1 MLSLSLGQTDGR
13 FCDGVS
19 RRQMLRLG
27 GTGALAGLSL
37 PGLLELEAKAASQRG
52 AQAKS
57 VIMIFLE
64 GGPSHIDMLD
74 LKPEAPKEV
83 RGSFHP
89 IATNVPG
96 IQIGNI
102 LPKCA
107 KITDK
112 FTILRSHSHRDNG
125 HQTGRHW
132 CLTGHPPTF
141 NDGQATATPFN
152 SEYPSIG
159 SMISRELGHGGAV
172 PPYICVPEPMGPGG
186 PGFFGAKYSPF
197 VIETDP
203 VQPDFQVRDL
213 NLAAGTSRRRFDLRR
228 RLLSGVEQLA
238 EGRSGRGRAASMS
251 TYYEKALE
259 LITSPAARKAFDMNS
274 ENPKLREQYGL
285 TSLGQCC
292 LLSRRLVEAGCRFV
306 GISHGS
312 WDTHVDNFTSHEKAL
327 VPHADAALSTLLTDL
342 YDRGL
347 LDETLVVMWGEMGR
361 TPRINGNAGRDH
373 WAQCQSVILAG
384 GGIKPGTV
392 VGATDKTAS
401 YPSTTPYGIHDLLR
415 TILSQMGIDA
425 DRQYLTPLG
434 RPVPLVKGGT
444 FIDEL
449 V

>member
-1 MLSLSLGQTDGR
+1 MLSLSLGRTDGR

-27 GTGALAGLSL
+27 GTGALGGLSL
-37 PGLLELEAKAASQRG
+37 PGLLELEAKAKSPRRP
-52 AQAKS
+52 QAKS

-64 GGPSHIDMLD
+64 GGHSHIDMWD
-74 LKPEAPKEV
+74 LKPQAPKEV
-83 RGSFHP
+83 RGTFHP
-89 IATNVPG
+89 ISTKVPG

-102 LPKCA
+102 LPRCA
-107 KITDK
+107 QITDK

-141 NDGQATATPFN
+141 NDGQATASPWN
-152 SEYPSIG
+152 GVYPSIG
-159 SMISRELGHGGAV
+159 SMVSRELGLGGSV

-186 PGFFGAKYSPF
+186 PGFLGAKYSPF

-213 NLAAGTSRRRFDLRR
+213 NLAAGTRRRRFDLRR

-238 EGRSGRGRAASMS
+238 GERSKRGRAASMS

-274 ENPKLREQYGL
+274 ENPKVRERYGL

-292 LLSRRLVEAGCRFV
+292 LLGRRLVEAGCRFV

-373 WAQCQSVILAG
+373 WSQCQSVILAG

-392 VGATDKTAS
+392 VGASDKTAS
-401 YPSTTPYGIHDLLR
+401 YPSTTPYGIHDLMR
-415 TILSQMGIDA
+415 TILGQLGIDA

-434 RPVPLVKGGT
+434 RPVPLVKGGA

>member
-1 MLSLSLGQTDGR
+1 MLSLSLGSTNGQ
-13 FCDGVS
+13 FCDGMS
-19 RRQMLRLG
+19 RRQLLRLG

-37 PGLLELEAKAASQRG
+37 PTLLELESKAASGRA

-57 VIMIFLE
+57 CIMIFLE
-64 GGPSHIDMLD
+64 GGPSHIDMWD
-74 LKPEAPKEV
+74 LKPQAPKEV
-83 RGSFHP
+83 RGLFHP
-89 IATNVPG
+89 ISTNVPG
-96 IQIGNI
+96 TQIGNI

-112 FTILRSHSHRDNG
+112 FTILRSHSHGDNG

-132 CLTGHPPTF
+132 CLTGHAPTF
-141 NDGQATATPFN
+141 GDGQGSSTPWN
-152 SEYPSIG
+152 ELYPSIG
-159 SMISRELGHGGAV
+159 SMISRELGHGGDV

-186 PGFFGAKYSPF
+186 PGFYGAKYAPF

-228 RLLSGVEQLA
+228 RLLAGVEKLA
-238 EGRSGRGRAASMS
+238 ESRSGRGRVATMS

-259 LITSPAARKAFDMNS
+259 LVTSPAARKAFDMNS
-274 ENPKLREQYGL
+274 EKAGLRERYGL

-292 LLSRRLVEAGCRFV
+292 LLSRRLIEAGCRFV

-361 TPRINGNAGRDH
+361 TPRINNNAGRDH
-373 WAQCQSVILAG
+373 WSQCQSVILAG

-392 VGATDKTAS
+392 VGATDDKAM
-401 YPSTTPYGIHDLLR
+401 YPTTTRYGIRDLLR
-415 TILSQMGIDA
+415 TILGQMGIDA

-434 RPVPLVKGGT
+434 RPVPLVKDGA

>member
-1 MLSLSLGQTDGR
+1 MLSLSLGRTGGR

-27 GTGALAGLSL
+27 GTGALGGLSL
-37 PGLLELEAKAASQRG
+37 PGLLELEAKAKSQRR

-64 GGPSHIDMLD
+64 GGPSHIDMWD
-74 LKPEAPKEV
+74 LKPQAPKEV
-83 RGSFHP
+83 RGTFHP
-89 IATNVPG
+89 ISTNVPG
-96 IQIGNI
+96 TQIGNI
-102 LPKCA
+102 LPRCA

-141 NDGQATATPFN
+141 NDGQATASPWNGVF
-152 SEYPSIG
+152 PSIG
-159 SMISRELGHGGAV
+159 SMISRELGLGGSV

-186 PGFFGAKYSPF
+186 PGFLGAKYSPF

-238 EGRSGRGRAASMS
+238 GERSKRGRAASMS

-274 ENPKLREQYGL
+274 ENPKVRERYGL

-292 LLSRRLVEAGCRFV
+292 LLGRRLVEAGCRFV

-312 WDTHVDNFTSHEKAL
+312 WDTHTDNFTSHEKAL

-342 YDRGL
+342 YERGL

-361 TPRINGNAGRDH
+361 TPKINGNAGRDH
-373 WAQCQSVILAG
+373 WSQCQSVILAG

-392 VGATDKTAS
+392 VGASDKTAS
-401 YPSTTPYGIHDLLR
+401 YPTTTPYGIHDLLR
-415 TILSQMGIDA
+415 TILGQMGIDA
-425 DRQYLTPLG
+425 DRQYQDPMG
-434 RPVPLVKGGT
+434 RPVPLVKGGA

>member
-1 MLSLSLGQTDGR
+1 MLSLSLGRTGGR

-27 GTGALAGLSL
+27 GTGALGGLSL
-37 PGLLELEAKAASQRG
+37 PGLLELEAKAKSQRR

-64 GGPSHIDMLD
+64 GGPSHIDMWD
-74 LKPEAPKEV
+74 LKPQAPKEV
-83 RGSFHP
+83 RGTFHP
-89 IATNVPG
+89 ISTNVPG
-96 IQIGNI
+96 TQIGNI
-102 LPKCA
+102 LPRCA

-141 NDGQATATPFN
+141 NDGQATASPWNGVF
-152 SEYPSIG
+152 PSIG
-159 SMISRELGHGGAV
+159 SMISRELGLGGSV

-186 PGFFGAKYSPF
+186 PGFLGAKYSPF

-238 EGRSGRGRAASMS
+238 GERSKRGRAASMS

-274 ENPKLREQYGL
+274 ENPKVRERYGL

-292 LLSRRLVEAGCRFV
+292 LLGRRLVEAGCRFV

-312 WDTHVDNFTSHEKAL
+312 WDTHTDNFTSHEKAL

-342 YDRGL
+342 YERGL

-361 TPRINGNAGRDH
+361 TPKINGNAGRDH
-373 WAQCQSVILAG
+373 WSQCQSVILAG

-392 VGATDKTAS
+392 VGASDKTAS
-401 YPSTTPYGIHDLLR
+401 YPTTTPYGIHDLLR
-415 TILSQMGIDA
+415 TILGQMGIDA
-425 DRQYLTPLG
+425 DRQYQDPLG
-434 RPVPLVKGGT
+434 RPVPLVKGGA